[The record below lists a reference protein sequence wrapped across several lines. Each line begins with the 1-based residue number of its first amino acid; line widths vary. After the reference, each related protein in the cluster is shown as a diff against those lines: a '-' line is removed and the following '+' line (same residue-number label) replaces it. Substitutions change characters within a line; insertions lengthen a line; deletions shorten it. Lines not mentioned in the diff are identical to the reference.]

1 MLRGAGAGLS
11 TGMRLFPTEPAPQY
25 QARVSKGARGETN
38 LLGVN
43 ESEGAKGRVALRD
56 LLRGTTVRKP

>member
-1 MLRGAGAGLS
+1 
-11 TGMRLFPTEPAPQY
+11 MRLFPTEPAPQY